1 MASRFLRDF
10 DCKMKYKAF
19 CIIAAL
25 YSPEQGQIS
34 HAIQESFTV
43 VMCIHEIDGIVWSFG
58 RSSALLILTQLI

>member
-1 MASRFLRDF
+1 MFFCEF

-43 VMCIHEIDGIVWSFG
+43 VMCIHEIYGLVWSS
-58 RSSALLILTQLI
+58 RRNALMFILTQLV